1 MSRARPFFSALADSR
16 RALPVLLALGFAFTL
31 AHAFRPLLNGHVEF
45 VLATIG
51 INILLCASL
60 NLVNGYMGEFSVGH
74 AGFMALGA
82 YASAVCTVKLGFTAL
97 VPGAPVLGFVLA
109 IVVGGAAAAAV
120 GFLLALLSFKTR
132 GDYLAIITLA
142 FLMIVKS
149 GLENIDHV
157 GGPRGLLGIA
167 PLTTLPVVFG
177 AVVCSLWALRNLLYS
192 KFGRAIAAIRE
203 DEIAAVAMGV
213 RTREAKILAFGVS
226 AFFGG
231 VGGALFAHQIQFIN
245 PATFDIVKSTEI
257 LLMVYLGGVASL
269 AGSVLGAVVFTV
281 LSLLLLPLGPWRL
294 VILPLMLVL
303 LMLFRP
309 RGIMGMRELPWIL
322 PLRERLLRR
331 GEGLPALAGA
341 DGVMSMGPGPGGGEG
356 EPEGGGGGA
365 STPTRGKPG
374 SGGGGEASP

>member
-1 MSRARPFFSALADSR
+1 MPSLRPLLATVAASR
-16 RALPVLLALGFAFTL
+16 RALPLLLAAGFAFTVV
-31 AHAFRPLLNGHVEF
+31 HAFHPLVNGYAEF

-51 INILLCASL
+51 VNIVLCASL

-82 YASAVCTVKLGFTAL
+82 YAASVCTVKFGFASL
-97 VPGAPVLGFVLA
+97 VPGAPAAGFVLA
-109 IVVGGAAAAAV
+109 LLAGGAVADFV

-132 GDYLAIITLA
+132 GDYLAIVTLA

-149 GLENIDHV
+149 GLENFAWV

-167 PLTTLPVVFG
+167 RLTTLPVVFG
-177 AVVCSLWALRNLLYS
+177 TVVLTVWVLRNLVYS
-192 KFGRAIAAIRE
+192 KFGRVIAAIRE
-203 DEIAAVAMGV
+203 DEIAAVAMGA
-213 RTREAKILAFGVS
+213 RTREAKILAFAVS

-231 VGGALFAHQIQFIN
+231 VAGGLFAHQIQFIN

-269 AGSVLGAVVFTV
+269 AGSVLGAAIFTG
-281 LSLLLLPLGPWRL
+281 LSQLLMPLGPWRL
-294 VILPLMLVL
+294 AVLPLILVL

-309 RGIMGMRELPWIL
+309 RGIMGMHELPWIK

-331 GEGLPALAGA
+331 RPADPAA
-341 DGVMSMGPGPGGGEG
+341 PAP
-356 EPEGGGGGA
+356 
-365 STPTRGKPG
+365 
-374 SGGGGEASP
+374 